1 MRKILILVA
10 VVLIFQFSCSKE
22 TSKKTETPKT
32 ASEKSIVLSGK
43 PISLPEY
50 EGKTPEF
57 GGAFRRTLP
66 SEPVTLNPVVAA
78 DMTSYLVYKWIFDPL
93 FDMDKD
99 MHIIPVLVES
109 YNFSDNGLTLTLNL
123 RKDVKWH
130 DGKPFTADDVIFTF
144 DAINDKT
151 VEAINKRAAF
161 EKVSEYKKIDDYK
174 VVIKF
179 KEAYAPAIYDFVM
192 YIVPKHIY
200 DYPKGKG
207 EKFNSHPNNS
217 NPIGN
222 GPYKFVSWKRG
233 ESIVLTANKDYYNHS
248 PYIEDI
254 VLRIMPSLETEYSAF
269 LTDSIDLTRLSPELW
284 EKAQTDS
291 TISSKAYL
299 LEYPSR
305 QYFYIGWNGDGS
317 NPFFKSKK
325 IRTAMTYAINIDAFI
340 NKILKGHAILCT
352 GPFYPGSDYCNPEVK
367 PLPYDPQKAIALLE
381 EEGYKDTNGN
391 GIRDKD
397 GKEFE
402 FECIY
407 AQEARDYQRFLEFFQ
422 NDLKRVGVSMKLR
435 PVEWSVFLKRTHTHK
450 FEAFLSGYS
459 YGDDPNPFMMYH
471 SSMAQI
477 LPSGEGAGENDVSY
491 SNPEVDKLLEEQ
503 LRETNP
509 EKRTEILRKIHK
521 IVYEDQP
528 YTYLVVPKNLAALN
542 KRFQNVEY
550 SQKGY
555 GLFTFYPALLKW
567 WCPKELRQ
575 K

>member
-1 MRKILILVA
+1 MKKLLTTAFAIF
-10 VVLIFQFSCSKE
+10 VLMISCSKE
-22 TSKKTETPKT
+22 PSKPKEEKEPVKSQTSTGSPLTLK
-32 ASEKSIVLSGK
+32 
-43 PISLPEY
+43 EY

-57 GGAFRRTLP
+57 GGSFRRTLP

-99 MHIIPVLVES
+99 MHLIPVLVES
-109 YNFSDNGLTLTLNL
+109 YKFSEDGLSLTLNL

-144 DAINDKT
+144 DAINDKS

-161 EKVSEYKKIDDYK
+161 EKVSEYKKVDNYT
-174 VVIKF
+174 VLVKF
-179 KEAYAPAIYDFVM
+179 KEQYAPVLYDFVM

-200 DYPKGKG
+200 EYPKGKG
-207 EKFNSHPNNS
+207 EKFNSHPNNEQ
-217 NPIGN
+217 PIGS

-233 ESIVLTANKDYYNHS
+233 ESVTLKANLDYFNGS
-248 PYIEDI
+248 PFIEDI
-254 VLRIMPSLETEYSAF
+254 IFRIMPSLETEYSSF
-269 LTDSIDLTRLSPELW
+269 LTDSVDLTRLSPELW
-284 EKAQTDS
+284 ENVQNDTSIK
-291 TISSKAYL
+291 SKANL

-305 QYFYIGWNGDGS
+305 QYFYIGWNEDGS
-317 NPFFKSKK
+317 NPFFNNKNV
-325 IRTAMTYAINIDAFI
+325 RTAMTYAINVDAFI
-340 NKILKGHAILCT
+340 NKILKGHALPCT
-352 GPFYPGSDYCNPEVK
+352 GPFYPGSDFCDPEVV
-367 PLPYDPQKAIALLE
+367 PLKYSPEKAIALLE
-381 EEGYKDTNGN
+381 QEGYKDTNGN
-391 GIRDKD
+391 GIRDKN
-397 GKEFE
+397 GIELE

-450 FEAFLSGYS
+450 FESFLSGYS

-471 SSMAQI
+471 SSMAKL

-509 EKRTEILRKIHK
+509 EKRAQILRKIHK

-528 YTYLVVPKNLAALN
+528 YTYLVVPKNLVAIN